1 VPTNPLP
8 TFHYAG
14 GGFPLRHVSYRLQP
28 LGPVGGPIPAYRVIV
43 RVAGDPRPHVLEP
56 RDAVRFLRDLGR
68 LMSCRICGRAVLIR
82 DPFVG
87 QTICDDCGY
96 RAQDG

>member
-14 GGFPLRHVSYRLQP
+14 GGFPLRHVSYRLGAADGQP
-28 LGPVGGPIPAYRVIV
+28 PAYRVIV

-68 LMSCRICGRAVLIR
+68 LITCRICGRAALIG
-82 DPFVG
+82 DPFAG